1 MQYQHEHGETH
12 RDRGLRQS
20 LKRQRNQILRVMR
33 ERIRGSSLI
42 IQTGRG
48 PLVYGYSVLR
58 LDGFVV
64 AVLFGI
70 RLAMGIMRSGRL

>member
-1 MQYQHEHGETH
+1 MSMQYQHEHGETH

-48 PLVYGYSVLR
+48 PLVYSGSA
-58 LDGFVV
+58 GSSS
-64 AVLFGI
+64 
-70 RLAMGIMRSGRL
+70 RSFSASASRWAS